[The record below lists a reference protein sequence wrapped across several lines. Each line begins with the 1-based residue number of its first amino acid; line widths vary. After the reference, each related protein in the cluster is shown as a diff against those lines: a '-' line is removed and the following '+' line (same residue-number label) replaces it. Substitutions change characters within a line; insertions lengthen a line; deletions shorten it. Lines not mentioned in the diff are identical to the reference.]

1 MNNPQKI
8 YLKKHLN
15 NFCGIF
21 FIKKMYKM
29 KSKITFGAEP
39 NNNSKIVLY
48 QKEILVN
55 LLKKLIRLI
64 SASLIFILE
73 IKWLIKLKNSNS

>member
-8 YLKKHLN
+8 YLKKYLN
-15 NFCGIF
+15 NFYGIF

-29 KSKITFGAEP
+29 KSKIIFGAEP

-73 IKWLIKLKNSNS
+73 IK